1 MSRHENKYTETCV
14 SIWLYVLSNTQST
27 FETQFMKKLSTEAE
41 LRKSVAYIKISAF
54 NFIHIFF
61 IILQFTLSECLFS
74 SLLFMTNNKIFRLL
88 MYNLSIFTNIEH
100 LDNSDQAQNKGS
112 LFSHFFDFLG
122 IFRTCLD
129 ENMDFISKIWLLVKL
144 PQPKVLPC

>member
-1 MSRHENKYTETCV
+1 
-14 SIWLYVLSNTQST
+14 
-27 FETQFMKKLSTEAE
+27 MKKLSTEAE

-88 MYNLSIFTNIEH
+88 TYNLSIFTNIEI
-100 LDNSDQAQNKGS
+100 LDNGD
-112 LFSHFFDFLG
+112 
-122 IFRTCLD
+122 
-129 ENMDFISKIWLLVKL
+129 
-144 PQPKVLPC
+144 